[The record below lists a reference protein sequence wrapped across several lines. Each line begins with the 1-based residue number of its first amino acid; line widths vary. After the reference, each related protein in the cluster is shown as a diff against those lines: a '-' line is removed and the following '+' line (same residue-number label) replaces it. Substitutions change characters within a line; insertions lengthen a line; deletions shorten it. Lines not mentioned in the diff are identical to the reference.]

1 MSPRCGRRDSLLTTR
16 VTHPE
21 RRHNHALDGVR
32 GLAILIVLIHHG
44 LLPVPANGRLSHVL
58 APFIHSCWIGVD
70 LFFALSGFLITGILV
85 DTLGSREYLRNF
97 YVRRFLRI
105 FPLYYAVLLLAGLT
119 SLLLYGNSG
128 LWRMMLPLAVYLQN
142 TGLWTPLDHYNI
154 PPFTLNHFW
163 SLAVEEQFY
172 TVWPLLVFW
181 IRDRSKLLRLAL
193 ALSVCALL
201 LRVYLSARGVSPWF
215 LYSFTACRADALL
228 LGGALALLFRSEKA
242 PVVAAVR
249 HYAPWCGLLAFAA
262 VVIVSFRVDGL
273 DWYGDAR
280 LHTYGFTLLAIA
292 ACGLLA
298 TTQGDAPRVLS
309 QPWLR
314 FLGKYS
320 YGLYVLHRLFT
331 ASLIHALHHWLLP
344 VLRSDNVS
352 SIAAWTLAWAFTL
365 GLTMASFRWFES
377 PFLRLKHRF
386 EYTRTA

>member
-1 MSPRCGRRDSLLTTR
+1 M
-16 VTHPE
+16 
-21 RRHNHALDGVR
+21 
-32 GLAILIVLIHHG
+32 LIHHG
-44 LLPVPANGRLSHVL
+44 LLPVPANSRLGHVL
-58 APFIHSCWIGVD
+58 APFLHSCWIGVD

-85 DTLGSREYLRNF
+85 DTLGSQEYLRNF

-119 SLLLYGNSG
+119 SLLMYGSAG

-154 PPFTLNHFW
+154 APFTLNHFW

-172 TVWPLLVFW
+172 MVWPLLVFW
-181 IRDRSKLLRLAL
+181 IRDRARLFRLAL
-193 ALSVCALL
+193 ALSVCALV
-201 LRVYLSARGVSPWF
+201 LRVYLSGRGVSPWF

-228 LGGALALLFRSEKA
+228 LGGSLALLFRSDKP
-242 PVVAAVR
+242 PVAAAVR
-249 HYAPWCGLLAFAA
+249 RYAPWCGLLAFAA
-262 VVIVSFRVDGL
+262 VLAVSFRADGL

-344 VLRSDNVS
+344 FLRSDSVS
-352 SIAAWTLAWAFTL
+352 GMAAWVLAWAFTL